1 MSAPDFDPE
10 IERAYRVTPEFADSA
25 LFDAEVEVRLER
37 RWRIRR
43 AVIGVLGL
51 GVMFWAIGQLVTVRF
66 QGLLQSDSVN
76 NLLLPSQRSEAFR
89 QVGDIA
95 NQIGLGDVSVG
106 ILSGPYLVIMMGAVA
121 AVVLTSMAVR
131 LSNSL

>member
-1 MSAPDFDPE
+1 
-10 IERAYRVTPEFADSA
+10 
-25 LFDAEVEVRLER
+25 
-37 RWRIRR
+37 
-43 AVIGVLGL
+43 
-51 GVMFWAIGQLVTVRF
+51 VTVRF